1 MAKTAEKYNR
11 RNLIDL
17 LDKMDY
23 QIVKLKGIMPLLAL
37 QSAVIV
43 ITFVCI
49 MHNKFDKTY
58 DAAYKAGK
66 LAAGKHHRG

>member
-1 MAKTAEKYNR
+1 M
-11 RNLIDL
+11 
-17 LDKMDY
+17 
-23 QIVKLKGIMPLLAL
+23 KLKGIMPLLAL

-49 MHNKFDKTY
+49 MGNKFDKTY

-66 LAAGKHHRG
+66 LAAGKHPRG